1 LGASRILKQ
10 VGKKGALVH
19 QSSFL
24 AKADYR
30 AAKWVRATGTIR
42 AIGAIRNIRNI
53 RVTCAIRAIRAI
65 RL

>member
-1 LGASRILKQ
+1 MHDPHSLKGLGVSRILTQ

-30 AAKWVRATGTIR
+30 AANWVRATG
-42 AIGAIRNIRNI
+42 AIGAIRNIRNS
-53 RVTCAIRAIRAI
+53 RAI

>member
-1 LGASRILKQ
+1 MHDPHSLKGLGVSRILTQ

-24 AKADYR
+24 ANADYR
-30 AAKWVRATGTIR
+30 AAKWVRATG

-53 RVTCAIRAIRAI
+53 RAI